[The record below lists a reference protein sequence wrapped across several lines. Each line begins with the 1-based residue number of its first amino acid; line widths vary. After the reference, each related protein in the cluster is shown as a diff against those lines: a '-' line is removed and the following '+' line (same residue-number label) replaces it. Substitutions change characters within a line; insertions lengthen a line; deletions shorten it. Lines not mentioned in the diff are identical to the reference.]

1 MFPGGLFNNPWHSWR
16 SPNHLEDTQT
26 IPEYD
31 LFDDDTTSAA
41 VTPTPDPGN
50 RSNGTTTPPQ
60 SQPSTLLRTAH
71 AQPNAL
77 DALALVA
84 PSNSESEYNLSVWR
98 LHAPSHNS
106 TAEPEHLSTPNA
118 STSKR
123 VEPDTPMDLGTPTKS
138 DLLLTSKCRYEEV
151 DFSRSLRQGLYE
163 KEEVIQK
170 LRKRIW
176 EQGRQNDAITSLQ
189 SLLNERERELSGL
202 REAFGQIQ
210 SGQEQTA
217 RQYEV
222 QLNELRKQFEVK

>member
-1 MFPGGLFNNPWHSWR
+1 MSPEYPPNTPMFPGRLFNNPWHSWR

-31 LFDDDTTSAA
+31 LFDDDTTSTA

-60 SQPSTLLRTAH
+60 SQPSALLRTAH

-84 PSNSESEYNLSVWR
+84 PSDSESEYNLSVWR

-123 VEPDTPMDLGTPTKS
+123 VEPDTPMDL
-138 DLLLTSKCRYEEV
+138 EEV
-151 DFSRSLRQGLYE
+151 DFLRSLRQGLYE

-176 EQGRQNDAITSLQ
+176 EQGWQNDVITSLQ

-202 REAFGQIQ
+202 REVFGQIQ

-222 QLNELRKQFEVK
+222 QLNEL